1 MVQRYAS
8 RATAN
13 NNASSG
19 CMTPGQRSQA
29 NSCDSSPTAFIAGSR
44 RSSVHSL
51 TAEQYQAYQ
60 ELEQAEL
67 LAEISRLKVIVEEER
82 EENKNLRETCAQEL
96 MAQQDAQTKDL
107 VALNAAHQRDTKA
120 LEDAVAKVVQENH
133 RLSELV
139 ARLSISRTKDVD
151 DTRSDMMQ
159 SLDARSVASL
169 STLASERDLHSTR
182 QALLDVLNRTLIRSS
197 SIANENIDILNVSN
211 GGAGASGSAERS
223 PSGFST
229 VQAVTSPEMGS
240 ASKFNS
246 AARKTNEYIFAD

>member
-1 MVQRYAS
+1 
-8 RATAN
+8 
-13 NNASSG
+13 
-19 CMTPGQRSQA
+19 MTPGQRSQA